1 MSDVASFGNIVSS
14 LRAVRN
20 DYNEHLKAVPQYE
33 AFLLVEGST
42 QRVADTLRDVAPQ
55 MAADVVEA
63 LEAAKAKFQQ
73 HLTSVAEYRAL
84 LAIDKLIN
92 DVAADLSVKEPT
104 AVLPATDQQQVDAVA
119 EPQVAQSEPV
129 ETAVAVVTASEPV
142 EVVQAE
148 TVPQAEIAEQIAS
161 PMLATAAVEADTAP
175 TEAEMTSAEAIS
187 QIQTA
192 LLHAEPSIE
201 LVQSASGETSTPEAT
216 ELATEVQTPDPQP
229 TTATEPPTYG
239 HKTERAA

>member
-1 MSDVASFGNIVSS
+1 MSEVASFGNIVSS

-42 QRVADTLRDVAPQ
+42 QKVADTLHGVAPE

-104 AVLPATDQQQVDAVA
+104 AALPEAEQQTDVIV
-119 EPQVAQSEPV
+119 EPQAVQTAPAEMAVPAAATSE
-129 ETAVAVVTASEPV
+129 SI

-148 TVPQAEIAEQIAS
+148 TTPQVETTEQTAS
-161 PMLATAAVEADTAP
+161 PALATLPV
-175 TEAEMTSAEAIS
+175 EAEMTSAEAIS

-192 LLHAEPSIE
+192 LLHAEPSPE
-201 LVQSASGETSTPEAT
+201 CAATAEAT
-216 ELATEVQTPDPQP
+216 ELATESQTS
-229 TTATEPPTYG
+229 
-239 HKTERAA
+239 AADVAEAWRYRRS

>member
-1 MSDVASFGNIVSS
+1 MSEVASFGNIVSS

-33 AFLLVEGST
+33 AFLLVQGST

-92 DVAADLSVKEPT
+92 DVADDLSFKEPT
-104 AVLPATDQQQVDAVA
+104 VVLPETKQQMDAVA
-119 EPQVAQSEPV
+119 EPQAVQTDPV
-129 ETAVAVVTASEPV
+129 ETAASVVAAAEPV

-148 TVPQAEIAEQIAS
+148 TAPQPEIAEQ
-161 PMLATAAVEADTAP
+161 TAPSVLTAAP
-175 TEAEMTSAEAIS
+175 TEAEMTSAEMTSAEAIS

-192 LLHAEPSIE
+192 LLHAEPSTE
-201 LVQSASGETSTPEAT
+201 FAQSTFGETSTPDVT
-216 ELATEVQTPDPQP
+216 EPAAEGQTPDAQP
-229 TTATEPPTYG
+229 TIATEPPAYG
-239 HKTERAA
+239 HETERAA

>member
-1 MSDVASFGNIVSS
+1 MSEVASFGNIVSS

-20 DYNEHLKAVPQYE
+20 DYNEHLKGVPQYE

-42 QRVADTLRDVAPQ
+42 QKVADTLRDVAPQ

-92 DVAADLSVKEPT
+92 DVAADLSIKEPA
-104 AVLPATDQQQVDAVA
+104 AVLPETDQQQVDAVA
-119 EPQVAQSEPV
+119 EPQVMQTEPV
-129 ETAVAVVTASEPV
+129 EPAVAVAAASEPV
-142 EVVQAE
+142 EVAQVETAPRAE
-148 TVPQAEIAEQIAS
+148 VAEVTAP
-161 PMLATAAVEADTAP
+161 PMVATAP
-175 TEAEMTSAEAIS
+175 IEAEMTSAEAIS

-192 LLHAEPSIE
+192 LLHAEPSTE
-201 LVQSASGETSTPEAT
+201 LAQSAAAETSTPEAT
-216 ELATEVQTPDPQP
+216 ELATEIQTPDPQP

-239 HKTERAA
+239 QETERAA